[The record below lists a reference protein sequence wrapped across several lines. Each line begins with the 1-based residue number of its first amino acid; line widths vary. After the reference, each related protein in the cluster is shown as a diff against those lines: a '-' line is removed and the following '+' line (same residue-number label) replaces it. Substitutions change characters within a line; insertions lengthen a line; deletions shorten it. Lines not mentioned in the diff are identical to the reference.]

1 MPSSLSSFQLDP
13 AYVGQIIELGVQSHL
28 GLNCTALQHFVT
40 HGKLI
45 VKRKATWG
53 SCSKILSM
61 LPDLFLLNI
70 VVSALLAKN
79 VSQDVSEAAVDVLC
93 VSGLVHFPPTEGGP
107 LSYFAQI
114 GKTSV
119 LEKLQALAK
128 NQWLRSQAQWLTR
141 KAESLL
147 PQEKDKLFVK
157 PQTEFKFSSQI
168 SELQVLSATELAQT
182 GQAKGAQ
189 NFEVFLYPIPIILL
203 CMALVIVGILAV
215 LW

>member
-40 HGKLI
+40 HGKFI

-107 LSYFAQI
+107 LSYFARI

-203 CMALVIVGILAV
+203 CMALVIVGIL
-215 LW
+215 W

>member
-40 HGKLI
+40 HGKFV

-107 LSYFAQI
+107 LSYFARI

>member
-40 HGKLI
+40 HGKFI

-107 LSYFAQI
+107 LSYFARI

-128 NQWLRSQAQWLTR
+128 NPWLHSQAQWLIR

-147 PQEKDKLFVK
+147 PQETDKLFVK
-157 PQTEFKFSSQI
+157 PQTEFNFSSQI
-168 SELQVLSATELAQT
+168 SELQVLSAAELAQT
-182 GQAKGAQ
+182 GPAKGAQ
-189 NFEVFLYPIPIILL
+189 NFEVFLYPISIILL
-203 CMALVIVGILAV
+203 CMALIIVGILAV

>member
-40 HGKLI
+40 HGKFV

-107 LSYFAQI
+107 LSYFARI

-168 SELQVLSATELAQT
+168 SELQVLSAAELAQT
-182 GQAKGAQ
+182 GPAKGAQ

-203 CMALVIVGILAV
+203 CMALVIVGIL
-215 LW
+215 W

>member
-1 MPSSLSSFQLDP
+1 
-13 AYVGQIIELGVQSHL
+13 
-28 GLNCTALQHFVT
+28 
-40 HGKLI
+40 
-45 VKRKATWG
+45 
-53 SCSKILSM
+53 M

-70 VVSALLAKN
+70 VVSALLAKK

-107 LSYFAQI
+107 LSYLTRT

-128 NQWLRSQAQWLTR
+128 NPWLHSQAQWLAR

-147 PQEKDKLFVK
+147 PQEADKLFVQ
-157 PQTEFKFSSQI
+157 PQTEFKLM
-168 SELQVLSATELAQT
+168 SELQVLSASELAQT
-182 GQAKGAQ
+182 GSAKGAQ
-189 NFEVFLYPIPIILL
+189 NFEVFLYPVPIILL
-203 CMALVIVGILAV
+203 CMASIIVGIIAV

>member
-1 MPSSLSSFQLDP
+1 
-13 AYVGQIIELGVQSHL
+13 
-28 GLNCTALQHFVT
+28 
-40 HGKLI
+40 
-45 VKRKATWG
+45 
-53 SCSKILSM
+53 M

-107 LSYFAQI
+107 LSYFARI

-119 LEKLQALAK
+119 LEKLKALAK
-128 NQWLRSQAQWLTR
+128 NPWLHSQAQWLIR

-147 PQEKDKLFVK
+147 PQETDKLFVK

-168 SELQVLSATELAQT
+168 SELQVLSAAELAQT
-182 GQAKGAQ
+182 GPAKGAQ
-189 NFEVFLYPIPIILL
+189 NFEVFLYPISIILL
-203 CMALVIVGILAV
+203 CMALIIVGILAV

>member
-40 HGKLI
+40 HGKFI

-107 LSYFAQI
+107 LSYFARI

>member
-13 AYVGQIIELGVQSHL
+13 AYVGQIIELGVQSHI

-40 HGKLI
+40 HGKFI

-107 LSYFAQI
+107 LSYFARI

-128 NQWLRSQAQWLTR
+128 NPWLHSQAQWLIR
-141 KAESLL
+141 KGESLL
-147 PQEKDKLFVK
+147 PQETDKLFVK

-168 SELQVLSATELAQT
+168 SELQVLSAAELAQT
-182 GQAKGAQ
+182 GPAKGAQ
-189 NFEVFLYPIPIILL
+189 NLEVFLYPVSIILL
-203 CMALVIVGILAV
+203 CMALIIVGILAV

>member
-40 HGKLI
+40 HGKFV

-107 LSYFAQI
+107 LSYFARI

-128 NQWLRSQAQWLTR
+128 NPWLHSQAQWLIR

-147 PQEKDKLFVK
+147 PQETDKLFVK

-168 SELQVLSATELAQT
+168 SELQVLSAAELAQT
-182 GQAKGAQ
+182 GPAKGAQ
-189 NFEVFLYPIPIILL
+189 NFEVFLYPISIILL
-203 CMALVIVGILAV
+203 CMALIIVGILAV

>member
-40 HGKLI
+40 HGKFV

-107 LSYFAQI
+107 LSYFARI

-119 LEKLQALAK
+119 LEKLKALAK

>member
-107 LSYFAQI
+107 LSYFARI

-168 SELQVLSATELAQT
+168 SELQVLSAAELAQT

-203 CMALVIVGILAV
+203 CMALVIVGIL
-215 LW
+215 W

>member
-40 HGKLI
+40 HGKFI

-53 SCSKILSM
+53 TCSKILSM

-107 LSYFAQI
+107 LSYFARI

-203 CMALVIVGILAV
+203 CMALVIVGIL
-215 LW
+215 W

>member
-40 HGKLI
+40 HGKFI

-107 LSYFAQI
+107 LSYFARI

-168 SELQVLSATELAQT
+168 SELQVLSAAELAQT
-182 GQAKGAQ
+182 GPAKGAQ

>member
-107 LSYFAQI
+107 LSYFARI

-203 CMALVIVGILAV
+203 CMALVIVGIL
-215 LW
+215 W

>member
-1 MPSSLSSFQLDP
+1 MPYSLSPFQLDP
-13 AYVGQIIELGVQSHL
+13 TYVGQIIELGVQSHL

-40 HGKLI
+40 HGKFI
-45 VKRKATWG
+45 IKRKTTCG
-53 SCSKILSM
+53 SCSKVLSA

-70 VVSALLAKN
+70 VVSALLAKK

-107 LSYFAQI
+107 LSYLART

-128 NQWLRSQAQWLTR
+128 NPWLHSQVQWLAR

-147 PQEKDKLFVK
+147 PQEADNLFVQ
-157 PQTEFKFSSQI
+157 PQTEFKLKSQL
-168 SELQVLSATELAQT
+168 SELQVLSAFELAQT
-182 GQAKGAQ
+182 GPTKGAQ
-189 NFEVFLYPIPIILL
+189 NFEVFLYPVPMILL
-203 CMALVIVGILAV
+203 CMASIIVGVIAV
-215 LW
+215 LL

>member
-40 HGKLI
+40 HGKFV

-107 LSYFAQI
+107 LSYFARI

-168 SELQVLSATELAQT
+168 SELQVLSAAELAQT
-182 GQAKGAQ
+182 GPAKGAQ

>member
-40 HGKLI
+40 HGKFI
-45 VKRKATWG
+45 VKHKATWG

-107 LSYFAQI
+107 LSYFARI

-128 NQWLRSQAQWLTR
+128 NPWLHSQAQWLIR

-147 PQEKDKLFVK
+147 PQETDKLFVK

-168 SELQVLSATELAQT
+168 SELQVLSAAELAQT
-182 GQAKGAQ
+182 GPAKGAQ
-189 NFEVFLYPIPIILL
+189 NFEVFLYPISIILL
-203 CMALVIVGILAV
+203 CMALIIVGILAV

>member
-1 MPSSLSSFQLDP
+1 MPSSLSSLQLDP

-40 HGKLI
+40 HGKFI

-107 LSYFAQI
+107 LSYFARI

-128 NQWLRSQAQWLTR
+128 NPWLHSQAQWLIR
-141 KAESLL
+141 KGESLL
-147 PQEKDKLFVK
+147 PQETDKLFVK

-182 GQAKGAQ
+182 GPAKGAQ
-189 NFEVFLYPIPIILL
+189 NFEVFLYPVSIILL
-203 CMALVIVGILAV
+203 CMALIIVGILAV

>member
-107 LSYFAQI
+107 LSYFARI

-168 SELQVLSATELAQT
+168 SELQVLSAAELAQT

>member
-40 HGKLI
+40 HGKFI

-107 LSYFAQI
+107 LSYFARI

-128 NQWLRSQAQWLTR
+128 NPWLHSQAQWLIR
-141 KAESLL
+141 KGESLL
-147 PQEKDKLFVK
+147 PQETDKLFVK

-182 GQAKGAQ
+182 GPAKGAQ
-189 NFEVFLYPIPIILL
+189 NFEVFLYPISIILL
-203 CMALVIVGILAV
+203 CMALIIVGILAV

>member
-40 HGKLI
+40 HGKFI

-53 SCSKILSM
+53 TCSKILSM

-107 LSYFAQI
+107 LSYFARI

-168 SELQVLSATELAQT
+168 SELQVLSAAELAQT
-182 GQAKGAQ
+182 GPAKGAQ

>member
-13 AYVGQIIELGVQSHL
+13 AYVGQIIELGVQSHI

-40 HGKLI
+40 HGKFI

-107 LSYFAQI
+107 LSYFARI

-128 NQWLRSQAQWLTR
+128 NPWLHSQAQWLIR

-147 PQEKDKLFVK
+147 PQETDKLFVK

-168 SELQVLSATELAQT
+168 SELQVLSAAELAQT
-182 GQAKGAQ
+182 GPAKGAQ
-189 NFEVFLYPIPIILL
+189 NFEVFLYPISIILL
-203 CMALVIVGILAV
+203 CMALIIVGILAV